1 MDKARIKG
9 LGMLFRITVFYI
21 LVSEF
26 SEIASLKLSL
36 NFKGTEFD
44 LK

>member
-1 MDKARIKG
+1 MDKAKVKG

-36 NFKGTEFD
+36 NYKVTEFE